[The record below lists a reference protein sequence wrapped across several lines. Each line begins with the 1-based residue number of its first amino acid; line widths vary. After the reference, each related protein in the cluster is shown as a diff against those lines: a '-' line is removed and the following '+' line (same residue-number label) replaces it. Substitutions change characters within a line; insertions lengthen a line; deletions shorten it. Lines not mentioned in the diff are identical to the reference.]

1 MIRLALPEEAEAVRA
16 LSAAAY
22 LPVYLPLYGR
32 PPMPAREDYGPRIAC
47 GEVWLAEIDARL
59 AAVLVLERQADHL
72 LLYSIAIHPAFQGQG
87 LAAKLLAFADECA
100 RQAGFEEI
108 RLYTN
113 EKMLRNQ
120 AIYARAG
127 YREIGRRPHPN
138 QSGLMLVDMAK
149 SLAKTLA

>member
-1 MIRLALPEEAEAVRA
+1 MIRPALPEEADAVRDI
-16 LSAAAY
+16 SAAAY

-32 PPMPAREDYGPRIAC
+32 PPIPAHEDYGPRITR
-47 GEVWLAEIDARL
+47 GEVWVSQIDARL

-87 LAAKLLAFADECA
+87 LAAKLLAFADDRA
-100 RQAGFEEI
+100 REAGFNEI

-149 SLAKTLA
+149 TLAKTLT

>member
-1 MIRLALPEEAEAVRA
+1 MIRMALPGEADTVRA
-16 LSAAAY
+16 LSAEAY

-32 PPMPAREDYGPRIAC
+32 PPMPAREDYAPRIAR
-47 GEVWLAEIDARL
+47 GEVWVAEIDARL
-59 AAVLVLERQADHL
+59 AAVLVLEQLKDHL
-72 LLYSIAIHPAFQGQG
+72 LLYSIAIRPAFQGRG
-87 LAAKLLAFADECA
+87 LAAKLLAFADDQA
-100 RQAGFEEI
+100 RQSGFSEI

-127 YREIGRRPHPN
+127 YREIGRRLHPN

-149 SLAKTLA
+149 TLD

>member
-1 MIRLALPEEAEAVRA
+1 MIRLALPDEADAIRA
-16 LSAAAY
+16 LSAEAY

-32 PPMPAREDYGPRIAC
+32 PPMPAREDYAPRIAR
-47 GEVWLAEIDARL
+47 GEVWVAEIDARL
-59 AAVLVLERQADHL
+59 AAVLVLEQLKDHL
-72 LLYSIAIHPAFQGQG
+72 LLYSIAIRPAFQGRG
-87 LAAKLLAFADECA
+87 LAAKLLAFADDQA
-100 RQAGFEEI
+100 RKSSFSEI

-127 YREIGRRPHPN
+127 YREIGRRLHPN

-149 SLAKTLA
+149 TLD

>member
-1 MIRLALPEEAEAVRA
+1 MIRLALPDEAEAVRA

-32 PPMPAREDYGPRIAC
+32 PPMPAREDYAPRIAR
-47 GEVWLAEIDARL
+47 GEVWIAEIDARL
-59 AAVLVLERQADHL
+59 AAVLVLERQADHM
-72 LLYSIAIHPAFQGQG
+72 LLYSIAIQPVYQGRG
-87 LAAKLLAFADECA
+87 LAAKLLAFADVRAKE
-100 RQAGFEEI
+100 AGFSEI

-120 AIYARAG
+120 SIYARAG
-127 YREIGRRPHPN
+127 YREIGRRLHPN

-149 SLAKTLA
+149 TLD

>member
-1 MIRLALPEEAEAVRA
+1 MFRLARPDEAEAVRTS
-16 LSAAAY
+16 SAAAY
-22 LPVYLPLYGR
+22 LPAYQELYSR
-32 PPMPAREDYGPRIAC
+32 PPMPAHEDYAPRIAR
-47 GEVWLAEIDARL
+47 GEVWVADIDTNL
-59 AAVLVLERQADHL
+59 AAVLVLERKQDHL
-72 LLYSIAIHPAFQGQG
+72 LVYSIAVHPRFQGQG
-87 LAAKLLAFADECA
+87 LAAKLLAFADGCA
-100 RQAGFEEI
+100 RKAGFNEI

-149 SLAKTLA
+149 RLG

>member
-1 MIRLALPEEAEAVRA
+1 MIRLALPEESEAVRDV
-16 LSAAAY
+16 SAAAY

-32 PPMPAREDYGPRIAC
+32 PPMPAREDYGPRIAR
-47 GEVWLAEIDARL
+47 GEVWVAEIGGRL
-59 AAVLVLERQADHL
+59 AAVLVLERQVDHL

-87 LAAKLLAFADECA
+87 LAAKFLAFAEVHA
-100 RQAGFEEI
+100 RQAGFNEI

-127 YREIGRRPHPN
+127 YLEIGRRLHPN

-149 SLAKTLA
+149 TLD

>member
-1 MIRLALPEEAEAVRA
+1 MIRLALPDEAEAVRA
-16 LSAAAY
+16 LSADAY

-32 PPMPAREDYGPRIAC
+32 PPMPAREDYAPRIAR
-47 GEVWLAEIDARL
+47 GEVWVAEIAAKL
-59 AAVLVLERQADHL
+59 AAALVLERQQDYL
-72 LLYSIAIHPAFQGQG
+72 LLYSIAIRPTYQGRG
-87 LAAKLLAFADECA
+87 LAADLLAFADQHA
-100 RQAGFEEI
+100 RELGIKEI

-127 YREIGRRPHPN
+127 YREIGRRLHPN

-149 SLAKTLA
+149 TLD

>member
-1 MIRLALPEEAEAVRA
+1 MMRLALPEEAEAVRT

-32 PPMPAREDYGPRIAC
+32 PPMPAREDYAPRIAR
-47 GEVWLAEIDARL
+47 GEVWVSDIDARL
-59 AAVLVLERQADHL
+59 AAVFVLERQVDHL

-87 LAAKLLAFADECA
+87 LAAKLLAFADDRAKEA
-100 RQAGFEEI
+100 DFKEI

-138 QSGLMLVDMAK
+138 HSGLMLVDMAK
-149 SLAKTLA
+149 TLAKTLG

>member
-1 MIRLALPEEAEAVRA
+1 MIRLALPDEADAIRA
-16 LSAAAY
+16 LSAEAY

-32 PPMPAREDYGPRIAC
+32 PPMPAREDYAPRIAR
-47 GEVWLAEIDARL
+47 GEVWVAEIDARL
-59 AAVLVLERQADHL
+59 AAVLVLEQLKDHL
-72 LLYSIAIHPAFQGQG
+72 LLYSIAIRPAFQGRG
-87 LAAKLLAFADECA
+87 LAAKLLAFADDQA
-100 RQAGFEEI
+100 RKSGFSEI

-127 YREIGRRPHPN
+127 YREIGRRLHPN

-149 SLAKTLA
+149 TLD

>member
-1 MIRLALPEEAEAVRA
+1 MIRLALPDEAEAVRS
-16 LSAAAY
+16 LSADAY

-32 PPMPAREDYGPRIAC
+32 PPMPAREDYAPRIAR
-47 GEVWLAEIDARL
+47 GEVWVAEIEAKL
-59 AAVLVLERQADHL
+59 TAALVLERQPDCL
-72 LLYSIAIHPAFQGQG
+72 LLYSIAIRPAFQGRG
-87 LAAKLLAFADECA
+87 LAGNLLAFVDQHA
-100 RQAGFEEI
+100 RELGIKEI

-127 YREIGRRPHPN
+127 YREIGRRLHPN

-149 SLAKTLA
+149 TLD

>member
-1 MIRLALPEEAEAVRA
+1 MIRLARPDEADAIRG

-22 LPVYLPLYGR
+22 LPVYQPLYSR
-32 PPMPAREDYGPRIAC
+32 PPMPAREDYAPRIAR
-47 GEVWLAEIDARL
+47 GEVWVIEIDGKL
-59 AAVLVLERQADHL
+59 AGVLVIERKHDHL
-72 LLYSIAIHPAFQGQG
+72 LVYSIAVHPAWQGQG
-87 LAAKLLAFADECA
+87 LATKLLVFADERA
-100 RQAGFEEI
+100 KEAGFKEI

-113 EKMLRNQ
+113 EKMHRNQ

-149 SLAKTLA
+149 MLD

>member
-1 MIRLALPEEAEAVRA
+1 MIRLALPDEAEAVRS

-22 LPVYLPLYGR
+22 LPVYLPLYNR
-32 PPMPAREDYGPRIAC
+32 PPMPAREDYGPRIAR
-47 GEVWLAEIDARL
+47 GEVWMADIDGRL

-87 LAAKLLAFADECA
+87 LAVKLLAFADDRAKE
-100 RQAGFEEI
+100 AGISEI

-149 SLAKTLA
+149 KLD

>member
-1 MIRLALPEEAEAVRA
+1 MIRPALPEEAEAVRD

-32 PPMPAREDYGPRIAC
+32 PPLPAREDYGPRIAR
-47 GEVWLAEIDARL
+47 GEIDARL

-72 LLYSIAIHPAFQGQG
+72 LLYSIAIPPAFQGRG
-87 LAAKLLAFADECA
+87 LAAKLLAFADDRA
-100 RQAGFEEI
+100 REAGFKEI

-138 QSGLMLVDMAK
+138 QSGLLLVDMAK
-149 SLAKTLA
+149 TLAKTLA

>member
-1 MIRLALPEEAEAVRA
+1 MIRPALPDEADAIRA
-16 LSAAAY
+16 LSAEAY

-32 PPMPAREDYGPRIAC
+32 PPMPAREDYAPRIARD
-47 GEVWLAEIDARL
+47 EVWVAEIDARL
-59 AAVLVLERQADHL
+59 AAVLVLEQLKDHL
-72 LLYSIAIHPAFQGQG
+72 LLYSIAIRPAFQGRG
-87 LAAKLLAFADECA
+87 LAAKLLAFADDQA
-100 RQAGFEEI
+100 RKSGLSEI

-127 YREIGRRPHPN
+127 YREIGRRLHPN

-149 SLAKTLA
+149 TLD

>member
-1 MIRLALPEEAEAVRA
+1 MIRLALPDEAEAVRA
-16 LSAAAY
+16 LSAEAY

-32 PPMPAREDYGPRIAC
+32 PPMPAREDYAPRIAR
-47 GEVWLAEIDARL
+47 GEVWVAEIEAKL
-59 AAVLVLERQADHL
+59 AAALVLERQPDYL
-72 LLYSIAIHPAFQGQG
+72 LLYSIAIRPTYQGRG
-87 LAAKLLAFADECA
+87 LAADLLAFADQHA
-100 RQAGFEEI
+100 RELGIKEI

-127 YREIGRRPHPN
+127 YREIGRRLHPN

-149 SLAKTLA
+149 TLD

>member
-1 MIRLALPEEAEAVRA
+1 MIRLALPDEAEAVRA

-22 LPVYLPLYGR
+22 LPVYLPLFGR
-32 PPMPAREDYGPRIAC
+32 PPVPAR
-47 GEVWLAEIDARL
+47 GEVWVAEIDARP
-59 AAVLVLERQADHL
+59 AAVLVLERQPDHL
-72 LLYSIAIHPAFQGQG
+72 LVYSIAISPAHQRQG
-87 LAAKLLAFADECA
+87 LAAKLLAFAD
-100 RQAGFEEI
+100 RQAKEIGFSEI

-127 YREIGRRPHPN
+127 YREIGRRLHPN

-149 SLAKTLA
+149 TLD

>member
-1 MIRLALPEEAEAVRA
+1 MIRRALPEEAEAVRT
-16 LSAAAY
+16 LSAEAY

-32 PPMPAREDYGPRIAC
+32 PPMPAREDYAPRIAR
-47 GEVWLAEIDARL
+47 GKVWVAEIDAEL
-59 AAVLVLERQADHL
+59 VGVLVLEQLPDYL
-72 LLYSIAIHPAFQGQG
+72 LVYSIAIRPAFQGQG
-87 LAAKLLAFADECA
+87 LAATLLDFTDRHA
-100 RQAGFEEI
+100 RDTGFSEV

-120 AIYARAG
+120 AIYRRAG

-149 SLAKTLA
+149 MLD

>member
-1 MIRLALPEEAEAVRA
+1 MIRLALPEESEAVRDV
-16 LSAAAY
+16 SAAAY

-32 PPMPAREDYGPRIAC
+32 PPMPAREDYGPRIAR
-47 GEVWLAEIDARL
+47 GEVWVAEIGGRL
-59 AAVLVLERQADHL
+59 AAVLVLERQVDHL

-87 LAAKLLAFADECA
+87 LAAKLLAFAEVHA
-100 RQAGFEEI
+100 RQAGFNEI

-127 YREIGRRPHPN
+127 YLEIGRRLHPN

-149 SLAKTLA
+149 TLD